1 MKVVKPMKLALLHR
15 VVEVRRRPYF
25 HVGAMLGFSLA
36 DHRALVDELAF
47 WAAVSSALGA
57 MGVVD
62 EGFSKARGE
71 LLVAGSFHAPGGVPL
86 AASYV
91 RVKLGSV
98 DKRLA
103 VLGDRV
109 WRDNAASAP
118 DPFTTMPL
126 DWARAFGGAKFDR
139 NPYGKGAE
147 PVDVGGRP
155 LHPLPNVE
163 SYGALLRAPSDR
175 PEPAGFLS
183 MDVTFAQRRK
193 RAGTHDKHW
202 LDEHFPGLAPDAEPT
217 FFNVAPEDQWLN
229 GFFEGNEEF
238 LIENMHPD
246 IARIEGRLP
255 GLVARCFVTHRAPA
269 GDRFVEIPLRCDTVW
284 LFPSLGLGVVISHG
298 SLAVS
303 DDDAADIVH
312 LVAACEGP
320 GSPRSKDHYH
330 DALVRR
336 LDKDKGAIA
345 DFSDTDLMPPRES
358 GVAPNMG
365 EMDIG
370 QWVKSESLT
379 DKNLRRGQE
388 KHFAEMRERVLA
400 QGLDPK
406 DYGLAE
412 LPPEPEVPSVDDPDA
427 LAAHMEKLLARGD
440 AEMKNLDVKAA
451 DEREKARKAFAEAGQ
466 DYDAMMAKAAKDSA
480 GPPKFS
486 AVTHLDTMHKM
497 VVEAREG
504 GVPLAE
510 LEQQLSSPTYRA
522 ELLQQE
528 QGLRDMYVKFGH
540 FQPTAS
546 ALDPEAAD
554 RVRVLVQL
562 AIDTGESLAR
572 RDFTGANLSGMRLA
586 GVNLSGAF
594 LEAADLSGCDLSRAD
609 LTDAVLAKANLR
621 GADLKGA
628 ALRGANLG
636 GAILCD
642 AVLDLVDMRD
652 GVLSRAELL
661 GARFVRADL
670 NGVDWL
676 EAKLC
681 GVDLSNAE
689 LGECNFLNAD
699 LQDARLI
706 GTDLSGANFV
716 DCTLD
721 GADFTRARLHKTT
734 FVRCKGERV
743 SFREAHFHQ
752 GVMVHGSSFPG
763 ADFQDANLEEAN
775 FRGTSLPGA
784 RFDRAE
790 LSGADLSECDASG
803 ASFERS
809 VIKKGLMIRTNLV
822 GASLQGA
829 NLMDVLASKSRVAG
843 ANFTGANLYRADL
856 SRVVGDAET
865 TFAEAEVGH
874 VRFLPKADVPPG
886 GAS

>member
-15 VVEVRRRPYF
+15 VVEVRRRPHF
-25 HVGAMLGFSLA
+25 HVGAMLGFSLT
-36 DHRALVDELAF
+36 DHRVLVDELVF
-47 WAAVSSALGA
+47 WAIVSSVLGA
-57 MGVVD
+57 NGVVD
-62 EGFSKARGE
+62 EGFAKARGE
-71 LLVAGSFHAPGGVPL
+71 LLVAGSFHAPGGAPL
-86 AASYV
+86 PASYV

-98 DKRLA
+98 DKRVA
-103 VLGDRV
+103 VVGDRV

-118 DPFTTMPL
+118 ELMTTMPL
-126 DWARAFGGAKFDR
+126 DWTRAFGGAKFDR
-139 NPYGKGAE
+139 NPYGKGANTI
-147 PVDVGGRP
+147 DVGGRP
-155 LHPLPNVE
+155 HHPLPNVE
-163 SYGALLRAPSDR
+163 SYGSLLRSPSDH
-175 PEPAGFLS
+175 PEPAGFLP
-183 MDVTFAQRRK
+183 MDVTFAQRRG
-193 RAGTHDKHW
+193 RAGTHDKRW
-202 LDEHFPGLAPDAEPT
+202 FEEHFPGMAPDAEPT

-229 GFFEGNEEF
+229 GFFGGDEEF
-238 LIENMHPD
+238 VVENMHPD
-246 IARIEGRLP
+246 NPRIEGRLP
-255 GLVARCFVTHRAPA
+255 GLSTRCFITHRTAKE
-269 GDRFVEIPLRCDTVW
+269 DRFVEIPLRCDTVW
-284 LFPSLGLGVVISHG
+284 LLPAAGIGVVISHG
-298 SLAVS
+298 SREVS
-303 DDDAADIVH
+303 DDDAADVVH
-312 LVAACEGP
+312 LVAACEDP
-320 GSPRSKDHYH
+320 SSPRPIEHYQR
-330 DALVRR
+330 ALTRR
-336 LDKDKGAIA
+336 LDKDKGAVA
-345 DFSDTDLMPPRES
+345 ELSDSDIMPPRES

-365 EMDIG
+365 QLDVG
-370 QWVKSESLT
+370 QWVKSENLAAQ
-379 DKNLRRGQE
+379 NLRRGHGRKVE
-388 KHFAEMRERVLA
+388 EARAVIEAE
-400 QGLDPK
+400 GLDPK

-412 LPPEPEVPSVDDPDA
+412 LPPAPEVPSADDPDA
-427 LAAHMEKLLARGD
+427 LAAYVEAELAKGDAQRKLVEDKSAEALSEARGVY
-440 AEMKNLDVKAA
+440 AEMG
-451 DEREKARKAFAEAGQ
+451 E
-466 DYDAMMAKAAKDSA
+466 DYDAMMARGAKEGA

-486 AVTHLDTMHKM
+486 AAAHLTMLREM
-497 VVEAREG
+497 VADATSTGIAMNEM
-504 GVPLAE
+504 
-510 LEQQLSSPTYRA
+510 EQQLADPGYPTQ
-522 ELLQQE
+522 LLQQE

-572 RDFTGANLSGMRLA
+572 RDFTGANLSGMRLS

-621 GADLKGA
+621 GANLKGA

-642 AVLDLVDMRD
+642 AVLDLVDMR
-652 GVLSRAELL
+652 GGILSRAELL

-676 EAKLC
+676 EAKLG

-699 LQDARLI
+699 LQGARLI

-721 GADFTRARLHKTT
+721 GADFTRARLHKTS

-775 FRGTSLPGA
+775 FRGTALQGA

-809 VIKKGLMIRTNLV
+809 VIKKGLMIRTNLI

-829 NLMDVLASKSRVAG
+829 NLMDVLASKSRLAG

-865 TFAEAEVGH
+865 TFAEAELGH

>member
-1 MKVVKPMKLALLHR
+1 MKLALLHR

-25 HVGAMLGFSLA
+25 HVGAMLGFSLT
-36 DHRALVDELAF
+36 DSRALVDELAF
-47 WAAVSSALGA
+47 WASVSAVLGA
-57 MGVVD
+57 TGVVD
-62 EGFSKARGE
+62 DGFAKARGE
-71 LLVAGSFHAPGGVPL
+71 LLVAGAFHAPGGAPL
-86 AASYV
+86 PASYSRV
-91 RVKLGSV
+91 RLGSV
-98 DKRLA
+98 DKRVA

-118 DPFTTMPL
+118 EPMTTMPL
-126 DWARAFGGAKFDR
+126 DWSRAFGSANFDR

-147 PVDVGGRP
+147 PIDVAGRP
-155 LHPLPNVE
+155 HHPLPNIE
-163 SYGALLRAPSDR
+163 SYGALLRSPSDR
-175 PEPAGFLS
+175 PEPAGFLP

-193 RAGTHDKHW
+193 RAGT
-202 LDEHFPGLAPDAEPT
+202 LDSRWFEEHFPGMAPDAEPT
-217 FFNVAPEDQWLN
+217 FFNVAPEDQWIN

-238 LIENMHPD
+238 LIENMHPESP
-246 IARIEGRLP
+246 RIEGRLP
-255 GLVARCFVTHRAPA
+255 ELVTRCFVTHRGPE
-269 GDRFVEIPLRCDTVW
+269 GERFVEIPLRCDTVW
-284 LFPSLGLGVVISHG
+284 LFPSTGLGIVIAHG
-298 SLAVS
+298 SLAIA

-312 LVAACEGP
+312 LVAACEDP
-320 GSPRSKDHYH
+320 GSPRSKNHYQN
-330 DALVRR
+330 ALVRR

-345 DFSDTDLMPPRES
+345 DYSDTDLMPSQES
-358 GVAPNMG
+358 GVVPHMG
-365 EMDIG
+365 QLDIG

-388 KHFAEMRERVLA
+388 KRFAEMRASIES

-406 DYGLAE
+406 DYGLAD
-412 LPPEPEVPSVDDPDA
+412 LPPEPEGPPVDDPDG
-427 LAAHMEKLLARGD
+427 LAAYVEQQLARGD

-451 DEREKARKAFAEAGQ
+451 EEREEARKVFAENGQ
-466 DYDAMMAKAAKDSA
+466 DYDAMMAKAAKDNA

-486 AVTHLDTMHKM
+486 AVTHLDALHTM
-497 VVEAREG
+497 VVDAREG
-504 GVPLAE
+504 GVPLVE
-510 LEQQLSSPTYRA
+510 LEEQIGSPTYRA
-522 ELLQQE
+522 ELIAQE

-546 ALDPEAAD
+546 TLDAEGSA
-554 RVRVLVQL
+554 RIRILVQL

-572 RDFTGANLSGMRLA
+572 RDFTGANLSGMRLS

-609 LTDAVLAKANLR
+609 LTNAVLAKANLR
-621 GADLKGA
+621 GANLKSA

-670 NGVDWL
+670 TGVDWL
-676 EAKLC
+676 EAKVS

-699 LQDARLI
+699 LRGAVLV

-734 FVRCKGERV
+734 FVRCKGEGV
-743 SFREAHFHQ
+743 SFREAHFRQ
-752 GVMVHGSSFPG
+752 GVIVHGSSFPG

-775 FRGTSLPGA
+775 FRGTALPGA

-790 LSGADLSECDASG
+790 LSGADLSECDAAG
-803 ASFERS
+803 ASFERT
-809 VIKKGLMIRTNLV
+809 VLKGGMMIRTNLV

-829 NLMDVLASKSRVAG
+829 NLMEVLASKSRLAG
-843 ANFTGANLYRADL
+843 SNFTGANLYRADL
-856 SRVVGDAET
+856 SRVVGDSET
-865 TFAEAEVGH
+865 TFAEAELGH
-874 VRFLPKADVPPG
+874 VRYLPKANVPPG
-886 GAS
+886 GVS

>member
-1 MKVVKPMKLALLHR
+1 
-15 VVEVRRRPYF
+15 
-25 HVGAMLGFSLA
+25 MLGFSLTS
-36 DHRALVDELAF
+36 HRALVDELAF
-47 WAAVSSALGA
+47 WAAISAALGA
-57 MGVVD
+57 TGIVD

-71 LLVAGSFHAPGGVPL
+71 LLVAGCFHAPGGVPL
-86 AASYV
+86 AVSYV

-109 WRDNAASAP
+109 WRDNAASVP
-118 DPFTTMPL
+118 EPMTTMPL
-126 DWARAFGGAKFDR
+126 DWARAFGGANFDR

-147 PVDVGGRP
+147 PIDVGVRP
-155 LHPLPNVE
+155 VHPLPNVE

-193 RAGTHDKHW
+193 RAGTHDKRW

-217 FFNVAPEDQWLN
+217 FFNVAPEDQWIN

-246 IARIEGRLP
+246 TPRIEGRLP
-255 GLVARCFVTHRAPA
+255 GLAARCFVTHRAPA

-298 SLAVS
+298 SLAVN

-312 LVAACEGP
+312 LVAACEDP
-320 GSPRSKDHYH
+320 GSARSRDHYH

-345 DFSDTDLMPPRES
+345 DFSDTDLMPPRQS

-370 QWVKSESLT
+370 QWVKSENLA
-379 DKNLRRGQE
+379 DKNLRRGQA
-388 KHFAEMRERVLA
+388 KQFAEARERVLA

-406 DYGLAE
+406 DYGVAE
-412 LPPEPEVPSVDDPDA
+412 LPAAPEPPPDHSDPDA
-427 LAAHMEKLLARGD
+427 LAAYMEQELFRAN
-440 AEMKNLDVKAA
+440 AEMENLDAKLAEGSA
-451 DEREKARKAFAEAGQ
+451 KAREVFAEMGV
-466 DYDAMMAKAAKDSA
+466 DYDATMEKAGKEGG
-480 GPPKFS
+480 GPPKFC
-486 AVTHLDTMHKM
+486 AAAHLETVRGM
-497 VVEAREG
+497 VADARNS
-504 GVPLAE
+504 GVHLTEMEEHLASPRYHAE
-510 LEQQLSSPTYRA
+510 LQE
-522 ELLQQE
+522 QE

-572 RDFTGANLSGMRLA
+572 RDFTGANLSGMRLS

-621 GADLKGA
+621 GANLKGA

-652 GVLSRAELL
+652 GILSRAELL

-676 EAKLC
+676 EAKLG

-699 LQDARLI
+699 LRDARLV

-721 GADFTRARLHKTT
+721 DADFTRANLHKTT

-829 NLMDVLASKSRVAG
+829 NLMDVLASKSRLAG

-856 SRVVGDAET
+856 SRVIGDAET
-865 TFAEAEVGH
+865 TFAEAELGH
-874 VRFLPKADVPPG
+874 VRFLPKANVPEG